1 MGDLFFVDGI
11 RCFFERMI
19 KVKIDLKM
27 IVVLV
32 NWLLMLYLESCCVIG
47 WNVIL
52 IRLLNMIV
60 FMFRLEGFLV
70 LKYMMFLKVIEN
82 FLKK

>member
-1 MGDLFFVDGI
+1 MGDLFFVGGI

-60 FMFRLEGFLV
+60 FMFRLDGFLV

>member
-1 MGDLFFVDGI
+1 MDGI
-11 RCFFERMI
+11 RYFFERMI

-32 NWLLMLYLESCCVIG
+32 NWLLMLCLENCCVIG